1 VWHGRPT
8 FYRIYKSKSTEGFQS
23 VPYVVALFS
32 AMLWIYYALL
42 KSDEFLLITVNA
54 AGCVIE
60 TIYIT
65 MYLAY
70 APKKA
75 KVRRQCPS
83 QLVAAGIIGIHD
95 LSIKHIIPCLQLFT
109 AMILL
114 LLNVGVFGLIL
125 LLTMLLAAG
134 EKRVVLIGWVCVGF
148 AVSVFVA
155 PLSIIVSEHKPSI
168 FLHCT
173 CTRT

>member
-1 VWHGRPT
+1 VVWHGRPT

-32 AMLWIYYALL
+32 AMLWIYYALI

-75 KVRRQCPS
+75 KVRRPCPS
-83 QLVAAGIIGIHD
+83 ITQLLVTLTISISVVATPYTYNTR
-95 LSIKHIIPCLQLFT
+95 S
-109 AMILL
+109 
-114 LLNVGVFGLIL
+114 
-125 LLTMLLAAG
+125 
-134 EKRVVLIGWVCVGF
+134 KRKAYRFIAC
-148 AVSVFVA
+148 SCSR
-155 PLSIIVSEHKPSI
+155 P
-168 FLHCT
+168 
-173 CTRT
+173 